1 MYGGLQVHYVSLID
15 VFATCIVSNKTKVD
29 YELMAEYCGIVN
41 KTFRSKS
48 C

>member
-1 MYGGLQVHYVSLID
+1 MYSGLQVHYVSLID
-15 VFATCIVSNKTKVD
+15 VFATCIVSNKTKVN

-41 KTFRSKS
+41 NTFRSM